1 MCSLKGDVIKFMIV
15 LTSTLFELLP
25 EMLFAGC
32 FGLKLLLEFK
42 RCSHYRVLGFQSKL
56 LESCFGDFERSFLTQ
71 AEKLICLD
79 FDRILNLNSELCAIL
94 NLSRLFSQKKIIFLK
109 SWNIYLT
116 FFLKIF

>member
-42 RCSHYRVLGFQSKL
+42 RCSHYRVLGFQTKL

-71 AEKLICLD
+71 AVKLICFG
-79 FDRILNLNSELCAIL
+79 FDRILNLNSEFCAIL
-94 NLSRLFSQKKIIFLK
+94 
-109 SWNIYLT
+109 IYGNT
-116 FFLKIF
+116 GK